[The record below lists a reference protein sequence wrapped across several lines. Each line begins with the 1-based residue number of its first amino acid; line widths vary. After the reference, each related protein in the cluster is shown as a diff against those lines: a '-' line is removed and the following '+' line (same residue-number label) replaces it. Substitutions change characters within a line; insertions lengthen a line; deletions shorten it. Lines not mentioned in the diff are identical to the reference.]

1 MSSAGLGDTSENTL
15 LTEQWHTDSPIAII
29 LPHTL
34 VKRRA
39 AMQLT
44 VYGPSRIL
52 QPPTAM
58 AAGCVTESAATYP
71 SPERKRRVAVVPC
84 GPRGSSTGPTRR
96 WRLGLGS
103 TMDAPPEWVRGRAT
117 GASTR

>member
-58 AAGCVTESAATYP
+58 AA
-71 SPERKRRVAVVPC
+71 
-84 GPRGSSTGPTRR
+84 
-96 WRLGLGS
+96 L
-103 TMDAPPEWVRGRAT
+103 RGRVSPDAIEWA
-117 GASTR
+117 G